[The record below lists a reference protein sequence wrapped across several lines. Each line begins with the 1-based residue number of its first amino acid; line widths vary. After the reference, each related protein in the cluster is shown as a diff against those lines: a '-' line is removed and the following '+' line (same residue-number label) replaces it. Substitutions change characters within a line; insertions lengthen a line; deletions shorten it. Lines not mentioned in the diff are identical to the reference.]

1 MFIHLLLAVVVSGNI
16 LDPTQKGPSK
26 PVPVKRTNE
35 SETEAIRRNFIS
47 LKTGER
53 RKLCSTFIESEK
65 YETNQKKIYREKV
78 LSFWKAPAKRTI
90 LEVNFSNCRLQA
102 TKSQVDSLE
111 YVPLQN
117 F

>member
-1 MFIHLLLAVVVSGNI
+1 MFIHFLLVVVVNGNI

-78 LSFWKAPAKRTI
+78 LSFCSFEKI
-90 LEVNFSNCRLQA
+90 SYFIE
-102 TKSQVDSLE
+102 
-111 YVPLQN
+111 
-117 F
+117 